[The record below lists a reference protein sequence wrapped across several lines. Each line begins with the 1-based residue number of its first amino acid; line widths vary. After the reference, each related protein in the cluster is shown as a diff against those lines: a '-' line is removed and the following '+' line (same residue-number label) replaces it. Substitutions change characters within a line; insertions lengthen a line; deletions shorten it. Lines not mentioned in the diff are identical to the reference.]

1 MRSLEPRVLAVL
13 FPLVA
18 CHAGCKR
25 DPAPSPLTAP
35 SAASAASAP
44 VAKPSAAPSATA
56 SATASA
62 SASGSAIAKLVQ
74 TCEVEISGKLTL
86 PAGAKLG
93 PEVYVY
99 VAEGDCLSPK
109 AKMLGRQ
116 RVVETGKFWT
126 EVFSSWGAD
135 LTICAAVEG
144 PDGETTLF
152 GKSPKSYHAEA
163 HGEII
168 VNDVVVPLAS
178 GSARTFPKPGA
189 PPHP

>member
-1 MRSLEPRVLAVL
+1 MLLAALLPYAV
-13 FPLVA
+13 

-25 DPAPSPLTAP
+25 DPAPSPPTASSAPSVSTAAASTKP
-35 SAASAASAP
+35 SAASSVAP
-44 VAKPSAAPSATA
+44 
-56 SATASA
+56 SA
-62 SASGSAIAKLVQ
+62 SASAKLVQ

-86 PAGAKLG
+86 PPGAKLG

-99 VAEGDCLSPK
+99 VAEGDCLSPT

-178 GSARTFPKPGA
+178 GSARTFAKPGG
-189 PPHP
+189 PPRP